1 MRMLVR
7 EGVNTVIK
15 VNKVAELAKEV
26 ASKVIKEG
34 LNIHRKRKVASDKLR
49 MASSQME

>member
-15 VNKVAELAKEV
+15 VDKVAKEGV
-26 ASKVIKEG
+26 SKVIKEG
-34 LNIHRKRKVASDKLR
+34 LNIHRKRKVASDKFG
-49 MASSQME
+49 MAAS

>member
-15 VNKVAELAKEV
+15 VNKVAELGKEGV
-26 ASKVIKEG
+26 SKVIKEG
-34 LNIHRKRKVASDKLR
+34 LNIHRKRKVASDKFR
-49 MASSQME
+49 MATS

>member
-15 VNKVAELAKEV
+15 VDKVAKLAKEGV
-26 ASKVIKEG
+26 SKVIKEG
-34 LNIHRKRKVASDKLR
+34 LNIHRKRKVASDKLG
-49 MASSQME
+49 MAAS

>member
-15 VNKVAELAKEV
+15 VDKVAKLAKEGV
-26 ASKVIKEG
+26 SKVIKEG
-34 LNIHRKRKVASDKLR
+34 LNIHRKRKVASDKLG
-49 MASSQME
+49 MATS

>member
-15 VNKVAELAKEV
+15 VDKVVKVAKEGV
-26 ASKVIKEG
+26 SKVIKEG
-34 LNIHRKRKVASDKLR
+34 LNIHRKRKVASEKFR

>member
-15 VNKVAELAKEV
+15 VDKVVKVAKEGV
-26 ASKVIKEG
+26 SKVIKEG
-34 LNIHRKRKVASDKLR
+34 LNIHRKRKVASEKFR
-49 MASSQME
+49 MATC